1 MGKHWRYACII
12 HKETFVLQTYC
23 EWVRVWSLLSLTH
36 EHMISPVYYIVL
48 AGVAGTRGAQLMS
61 TPIPL
66 TPGPLVVVLKDSC
79 PDRDEP
85 TSKCG
90 PAWPPSKATA
100 VETIAASFV
109 PPKTGSAVRLF
120 NLAADVHA

>member
-1 MGKHWRYACII
+1 M
-12 HKETFVLQTYC
+12 
-23 EWVRVWSLLSLTH
+23 
-36 EHMISPVYYIVL
+36 

-109 PPKTGSAVRLF
+109 PMSVLLIWALILEVLVEGPGVVLAVDLTPR
-120 NLAADVHA
+120 HSS